1 VNKASSFP
9 SAHVF
14 PGGALSST
22 HDGAIPPPTS
32 PTHHEDGPAYRL
44 AAVRETFEECGILL
58 ATSKNTGQLFTDISD
73 TEREEGRR
81 AVHSGKLRFPEL
93 LEKWGAVPDT
103 QRLIPF
109 TRWITPPSMPKRFS
123 TQMYLY
129 FLPPSSASPSSS
141 PGPDELVI
149 PAPTHDGGIEHTA
162 ARFLPP
168 ATWLHL
174 ARTNQVLLFPPQFF
188 LLHLLSRYLCAT
200 TTTTTTPPSP
210 TLERTALL
218 SFLRAPR
225 SYAGT
230 AEPTWADACISPIT
244 LGKGAYGDAS
254 QDSVGGVVD
263 RHTAVL
269 DLSSAGAEVEAL
281 GAGRKGVREWVV
293 TAKFRREGPRDV
305 AVRRRG
311 DVLRGE
317 EVGRGKL

>member
-1 VNKASSFP
+1 MSTPSPRQPPQAPPKPPTTPRPSASVLLVSPTNQILLLHRVNKASSFP

-174 ARTNQVLLFPPQFF
+174 ARTNQVLFPTPV
-188 LLHLLSRYLCAT
+188 LPPAPLVSLSVRNHHHHHHASFPHPRT
-200 TTTTTTPPSP
+200 HSP
-210 TLERTALL
+210 ALL
-218 SFLRAPR
+218 SPRPALLRRYRRTHLGRRLHLPH
-225 SYAGT
+225 YAR
-230 AEPTWADACISPIT
+230 
-244 LGKGAYGDAS
+244 
-254 QDSVGGVVD
+254 Q
-263 RHTAVL
+263 
-269 DLSSAGAEVEAL
+269 
-281 GAGRKGVREWVV
+281 
-293 TAKFRREGPRDV
+293 RR
-305 AVRRRG
+305 VRRRKPG
-311 DVLRGE
+311 
-317 EVGRGKL
+317 